1 MLSYSCAKSIPT
13 FIPNMQHLS
22 TSLDVH
28 AFLKTLQGETL
39 ALVPTMGALH
49 EGHLALV
56 RRAQTLADR
65 VVVTIFVNPLQFG
78 PTEDFHRY
86 PRTLPQDLNVLA
98 PMGIAGVYAPDT
110 SSMYP
115 EGNPLTHI
123 HNNIMG
129 SVLCGAHRP
138 GHFDGVLTVV
148 MKLYQRFCPH
158 VMVFGEKDYQ
168 QYLMIQTMMRD
179 LDVPVDIIGLPTQR
193 EDDGLALSSRNVY
206 LTKDQR
212 AIAPLLYQT
221 LCQLQRELTLNPNDA
236 QDILTHGQQRLHQG
250 GFETVDYLEART
262 LNTLSPWQDPTTPG
276 RLFVAARLGGLR
288 LIDNIAI

>member
-1 MLSYSCAKSIPT
+1 
-13 FIPNMQHLS
+13 MQILS
-22 TSLDVH
+22 TRTDIQN
-28 AFLKTLQGETL
+28 FFEKTINKDKTL

-49 EGHLALV
+49 RGHLALV
-56 RRAQTLADR
+56 RHAQTLADA

-78 PTEDFHRY
+78 PAEDFDRY
-86 PRTLPQDLNVLA
+86 PRTRQKDCEALA
-98 PMGIAGVYAPDT
+98 PLTIDAVYAPDVFD
-110 SSMYP
+110 MYP
-115 EGNPLTHI
+115 QGPSLTRMTNTH
-123 HNNIMG
+123 MG
-129 SVLCGAHRP
+129 SVLCGAHRA

-168 QYLMIQTMMRD
+168 QYLMIHTMMRD

-193 EDDGLALSSRNVY
+193 EEDGLALSSRNTY
-206 LTKDQR
+206 LSQNQR

-276 RLFVAARLGGLR
+276 RLFVAAHLGGVR

>member
-1 MLSYSCAKSIPT
+1 
-13 FIPNMQHLS
+13 MQILS
-22 TSLDVH
+22 TRTDIQN
-28 AFLKTLQGETL
+28 FFEKTINKDKTL

-49 EGHLALV
+49 RGHLALV
-56 RRAQTLADR
+56 RHAQTLADA

-78 PTEDFHRY
+78 PAEDFDRY
-86 PRTLPQDLNVLA
+86 PRTRQKDCEALA
-98 PMGIAGVYAPDT
+98 PLTIDAVYAPDVFD
-110 SSMYP
+110 MYP
-115 EGNPLTHI
+115 QGPSLTRMTNTH
-123 HNNIMG
+123 MG
-129 SVLCGAHRP
+129 SVLCGAHRA

-148 MKLYQRFCPH
+148 MKLYQRFRPH

-168 QYLMIQTMMRD
+168 QYLMIHTMMRD

-193 EDDGLALSSRNVY
+193 EEDGLALSSRNTY
-206 LTKDQR
+206 LSQNQR

-221 LCQLQRELTLNPNDA
+221 LCQLQRELTLNPNHA

-262 LNTLSPWQDPTTPG
+262 LNTLSPWQDPKTPG
-276 RLFVAARLGGLR
+276 RLFVAAHLGGVR

>member
-1 MLSYSCAKSIPT
+1 
-13 FIPNMQHLS
+13 MQILS
-22 TSLDVH
+22 TRTDIQN
-28 AFLKTLQGETL
+28 FFEKTIHKDKTL

-49 EGHLALV
+49 RGHLALV
-56 RRAQTLADR
+56 RHAQTLADA

-78 PTEDFHRY
+78 PAEDFDRY
-86 PRTLPQDLNVLA
+86 PRTLNQDVNALSLL
-98 PMGIAGVYAPDT
+98 GIAGVYAPDVMA
-110 SSMYP
+110 MYP
-115 EGNPLTHI
+115 QGKPLTHI
-123 HNNIMG
+123 QNNVMG

-138 GHFDGVLTVV
+138 SHFDGVLTVV
-148 MKLYQRFCPH
+148 MKLYQRFRPH

-168 QYLMIQTMMRD
+168 QYLMIHTMMRD

-193 EDDGLALSSRNVY
+193 EEDGLALSSRNVY

-262 LNTLSPWQDPTTPG
+262 LNTLSPWQDPKTPG
-276 RLFVAARLGGLR
+276 RLFVAARLGGVR

>member
-1 MLSYSCAKSIPT
+1 
-13 FIPNMQHLS
+13 MQILS
-22 TSLDVH
+22 TRTDIQN
-28 AFLKTLQGETL
+28 FFEKTIHKDKTL

-49 EGHLALV
+49 RGHLALV
-56 RRAQTLADR
+56 RHAQTLADA

-78 PTEDFHRY
+78 PAEDFDRY
-86 PRTLPQDLNVLA
+86 PRTRQKDCEALA
-98 PMGIAGVYAPDT
+98 PLTIDAVYAPDVFD
-110 SSMYP
+110 MYP
-115 EGNPLTHI
+115 QGPSLTRMTNTH
-123 HNNIMG
+123 MG
-129 SVLCGAHRP
+129 SVLCGAHRA

-148 MKLYQRFCPH
+148 MKLYQRFRPH

-168 QYLMIQTMMRD
+168 QYLMIHTMMRD

-193 EDDGLALSSRNVY
+193 EEDGLALSSRNTY
-206 LTKDQR
+206 LSQNQR

-276 RLFVAARLGGLR
+276 RLFVAAHLGGVR

>member
-1 MLSYSCAKSIPT
+1 
-13 FIPNMQHLS
+13 MQILS
-22 TSLDVH
+22 TRTDIQN
-28 AFLKTLQGETL
+28 FFEKTINKDKTL

-49 EGHLALV
+49 RGHLALV
-56 RRAQTLADR
+56 RHAQTLADA

-78 PTEDFHRY
+78 PAEDFDRY
-86 PRTLPQDLNVLA
+86 PRTRQKDCEALA
-98 PMGIAGVYAPDT
+98 PLTIDAVYAPDVFD
-110 SSMYP
+110 MYP
-115 EGNPLTHI
+115 QGPSLTRMTNTH
-123 HNNIMG
+123 MG
-129 SVLCGAHRP
+129 SVLCGAHRA

-148 MKLYQRFCPH
+148 MKLYQRFRPH

-168 QYLMIQTMMRD
+168 QYLMIHTMMRD

-193 EDDGLALSSRNVY
+193 EEDGLALSSRNTY
-206 LTKDQR
+206 LSQNQR

-262 LNTLSPWQDPTTPG
+262 LNTLSPWQDPKTAG
-276 RLFVAARLGGLR
+276 RLFVAARLGGVR

>member
-1 MLSYSCAKSIPT
+1 
-13 FIPNMQHLS
+13 MQILS
-22 TSLDVH
+22 TRTDIQN
-28 AFLKTLQGETL
+28 FFEKTINKDKTL

-49 EGHLALV
+49 RGHLALV
-56 RRAQTLADR
+56 RHAQTLADA

-78 PTEDFHRY
+78 PAEDFDRY
-86 PRTLPQDLNVLA
+86 PRTRQKDCEALSPLTIDA
-98 PMGIAGVYAPDT
+98 VYAPDVFD
-110 SSMYP
+110 MYP
-115 EGNPLTHI
+115 QGPSLTRMTNTH
-123 HNNIMG
+123 MG
-129 SVLCGAHRP
+129 SVLCGAHRA

-148 MKLYQRFCPH
+148 MKLYQRFRPH

-168 QYLMIQTMMRD
+168 QYLMIHTMMRD

-193 EDDGLALSSRNVY
+193 EEDGLALSSRNTY
-206 LTKDQR
+206 LSQNQR

-276 RLFVAARLGGLR
+276 RLFVAAHLGGVR

>member
-1 MLSYSCAKSIPT
+1 
-13 FIPNMQHLS
+13 MQILS
-22 TSLDVH
+22 TRTDIQN
-28 AFLKTLQGETL
+28 FFEKTINKDKTL

-49 EGHLALV
+49 RGHLALV
-56 RRAQTLADR
+56 RHAQTLADA

-78 PTEDFHRY
+78 PAEDFDRY
-86 PRTLPQDLNVLA
+86 PRTLNQDVNALSLL
-98 PMGIAGVYAPDT
+98 GIAGVYAPDVMA
-110 SSMYP
+110 MYP
-115 EGNPLTHI
+115 QGKPLTHI
-123 HNNIMG
+123 QNNVMG
-129 SVLCGAHRP
+129 SVLCGAHRA

-148 MKLYQRFCPH
+148 MKLYQRFRPH

-168 QYLMIQTMMRD
+168 QYLMIHTMMRD

-193 EDDGLALSSRNVY
+193 EEDGLALSSRNTY
-206 LTKDQR
+206 LSQNQR

-276 RLFVAARLGGLR
+276 RLFVAARLGGVR

>member
-1 MLSYSCAKSIPT
+1 
-13 FIPNMQHLS
+13 MQILS
-22 TSLDVH
+22 TTLDVH
-28 AFLKTLQGETL
+28 AFLETLQGKTL

-49 EGHLALV
+49 QGHLALV
-56 RRAQTLADR
+56 RHAKTLADA

-78 PTEDFHRY
+78 PAEDFDRY
-86 PRTLPQDLNVLA
+86 PRTLNQDINALSLL
-98 PMGIAGVYAPDT
+98 GIAGVYAPDVMA
-110 SSMYP
+110 MYP
-115 EGNPLTHI
+115 QGKPLTHI
-123 HNNIMG
+123 QNNVMG

-148 MKLYQRFCPH
+148 MKLYQRFRPH
-158 VMVFGEKDYQ
+158 VMVFGQKDYQ
-168 QYLMIQTMMRD
+168 QYLMIHTMMRD

-193 EDDGLALSSRNVY
+193 EDDGLALSSRNTY
-206 LTKDQR
+206 LSPNQR

-221 LCQLQRELTLNPNDA
+221 LCQLQRELTLNPNHA

-262 LNTLSPWQDPTTPG
+262 LNTLSPWQDPRTAG
-276 RLFVAARLGGLR
+276 RLFVAARLGGVR

>member
-1 MLSYSCAKSIPT
+1 
-13 FIPNMQHLS
+13 MQILS
-22 TSLDVH
+22 TTLDVH
-28 AFLKTLQGETL
+28 AFLETLQGKTL

-49 EGHLALV
+49 PGHLALV
-56 RRAQTLADR
+56 RHAQTLADA

-78 PTEDFHRY
+78 PAEDFDRY
-86 PRTLPQDLNVLA
+86 PRTLNQDVNALSLL
-98 PMGIAGVYAPDT
+98 GIAGVYAPDVMA
-110 SSMYP
+110 MYP
-115 EGNPLTHI
+115 QGKPLTHI
-123 HNNIMG
+123 QNNVMG

-148 MKLYQRFCPH
+148 MKLYQRFRPH
-158 VMVFGEKDYQ
+158 VMVFGQKDYQ
-168 QYLMIQTMMRD
+168 QYLMIHTMMRD

-212 AIAPLLYQT
+212 SIAPLLYQT
-221 LCQLQRELTLNPNDA
+221 LCQLQRDLTLNPNDT
-236 QDILTHGQQRLHQG
+236 QGILTQGQQRLHQG

-262 LNTLSPWQDPTTPG
+262 LNTLSPWQDPKTAG
-276 RLFVAARLGGLR
+276 RLFVAARLGGVR